1 MHASEGWVREHGVD
15 MIRYVT
21 DRPSGSA
28 VQWVA
33 TPCMQ
38 HVVMNRE
45 YKVRLMFLN
54 NHAGISSRR
63 HAVVRNGGCVHCYF
77 AHKAHCLSIM

>member
-21 DRPSGSA
+21 DRPSGSV

-54 NHAGISSRR
+54 DNLVEAHAMVQSKEVIS
-63 HAVVRNGGCVHCYF
+63 F
-77 AHKAHCLSIM
+77 E